1 MDGLVTRRLVIVVAA
16 YTAAQMLSD
25 IASLRIV
32 LLAGWSMDA
41 GTLIYPFTFTLRD
54 LVHKTAGISAART
67 MIIVAAVINVV
78 MAAFFWFVGQLPA
91 DPAVGEQTSF
101 ALLLAPVWRIV
112 GASIIAEVASELLD
126 TSVYQYWIDRMGMR
140 RQWMRVLVSN
150 GVSVP
155 VDSLLFAFLAFGG
168 AYDTTVVWAIVGT
181 NVAVKMLVTVGGVP
195 LIYLVPEQERGNG
208 DRHRRPGGV

>member
-1 MDGLVTRRLVIVVAA
+1 MDGSVTRRLVIVIAA
-16 YTAAQMLSD
+16 YIAAQMISD

-41 GTLIYPFTFTLRD
+41 GTLIYPLTFTLRD

-67 MIIVAAVINVV
+67 MIVLAAVINLV
-78 MAAFFWFVGQLPA
+78 MAAFFWLVGQLPP
-91 DPAVGEQTSF
+91 DPAVGEQAAF

-112 GASIIAEVASELLD
+112 AASIVAEVASELLD
-126 TSVYQYWIDRMGMR
+126 TTVYQSWVDRMGPR
-140 RQWMRVLVSN
+140 RQWARVLVSN

-168 AYDTTVVWAIVGT
+168 VYDTAVVWTIVGT
-181 NVAVKMLVTVGGVP
+181 NVVVKLLVTVVGVP
-195 LIYLVPEQERGNG
+195 LIYLVPE
-208 DRHRRPGGV
+208 RRNAR

>member
-1 MDGLVTRRLVIVVAA
+1 MGTERRMDGPVTRRLVVVIAA
-16 YTAAQMLSD
+16 YIAAQMISD

-41 GTLIYPFTFTLRD
+41 GTLIYPLTFTLRD

-67 MIIVAAVINVV
+67 MIVLAAAINVV
-78 MAAFFWFVGQLPA
+78 MAAFFWLVGQLPP
-91 DPAVGEQTSF
+91 DPAVGEQAAF

-112 GASIIAEVASELLD
+112 AASIVAEVASELLD
-126 TSVYQYWIDRMGMR
+126 TSVYQRWVGRMGPR
-140 RQWMRVLVSN
+140 RQWARVLVSN

-168 AYDTTVVWAIVGT
+168 VYDTTVVWAIVGT
-181 NVAVKMLVTVGGVP
+181 NVAVKLLVTIVGVP
-195 LIYLVPEQERGNG
+195 LIYLVPEQKAL
-208 DRHRRPGGV
+208 

>member
-1 MDGLVTRRLVIVVAA
+1 MDGSVTRRLVIVIAA
-16 YTAAQMLSD
+16 YIAAQMISD

-41 GTLIYPFTFTLRD
+41 GTLIYPLTFTLRD

-67 MIIVAAVINVV
+67 MIVLAAVINLV
-78 MAAFFWFVGQLPA
+78 MAAFFWLVGQLPP
-91 DPAVGEQTSF
+91 DPAVGEQAAF

-112 GASIIAEVASELLD
+112 AASIVAEVASELLD
-126 TSVYQYWIDRMGMR
+126 TTVYQSWVDRMGPR
-140 RQWMRVLVSN
+140 RQWARVLVSN

-168 AYDTTVVWAIVGT
+168 VYDTAVVWTIVGT
-181 NVAVKMLVTVGGVP
+181 NVVVKLLVTVVGVP
-195 LIYLVPEQERGNG
+195 LIYVVPE
-208 DRHRRPGGV
+208 RRNAR